1 MKGSFFVCVFM
12 VFLHQGFADENE
24 EANGN
29 GVVKIGVVL
38 AMGSLVGRAS
48 NMCISI
54 ALQDFYRDNPN
65 FTSRLHLSTRDSG
78 GDVVQAASAALDLIK
93 NVEVQAIIGPQTS
106 AEAQFLSDL
115 ANKSQIPVISFSAT
129 SPSLSST
136 HTPYFIRAIPSDS
149 IQAKPIASL
158 IKFYKWRQAIVV
170 YEDTDYGAGFIPYLT
185 DALSEIGSR
194 LQHRTL
200 LPSVASDELIRKEL
214 YKVMTMQTRVF
225 VVHMSYPLA
234 SRFFRQVK
242 QLGMMS
248 RDYAWIITDGLT
260 NLLNSMDPWTIDSMR
275 GVLGVR
281 AYIEGTQRLDKFS
294 TRWKRYYRKEYP
306 NEIDIPHFNVFC
318 LRAYDAT
325 RVLAL
330 AVEKSG
336 GRSVGFLRPTAGQ
349 MTANST
355 DLLTLGI
362 SPVGPRLLSAILD
375 TKLKGL
381 TGTIRFV
388 NGEIQGSTFQIVN
401 VVDKS
406 VREIGFWSPEAGIS
420 REISRKVVHRRS
432 NDVENLG
439 PVIWPGE
446 STVTPKGWVFPTN
459 GVKMKIGVPVKKGF
473 KEFVN
478 VEWGPLDGRPT
489 TTGFSVDVFHA
500 VVKGLP
506 YGLDYEFVPFA
517 DDHRKKAGTYNELV
531 YQVFLGKY
539 DAVVGD
545 VTIIANRSNYV
556 DLTPPYTES
565 GVSMIVPVRKER
577 GSRALTFLKPLTWE
591 LWVTASCFF
600 FFMAFVVWFLE
611 HRINDDFQ
619 GPPSEQVGRAL
630 YFSFST
636 LVFAQRDKITSNLTR
651 FVIILWLFLL
661 LILTNSYTANLASI
675 LTVEQLQPTVT
686 DVQTLIRNED
696 IVGYQ
701 GNSFVEDLLIKLG
714 ISRSKLIEFDSAE
727 EYVEALSKGSSHGG
741 VAAIFDEIPYIKSFL
756 SNRTNDFMMVGP
768 TYRTGGF
775 GFVFPKNSLLLSDIS
790 SSVLNVTE
798 GETMVSLEKRWFPKQ
813 DTSSSWSYSPSSKGL
828 SLDSF
833 WGLFLMVG
841 TASMGALII
850 FFIGSCNEHWNR
862 TVSETTPMTKGFWP
876 RIVAMA
882 KHYIERDLSLHTFRR
897 KQRKEGET
905 EENREV
911 ALAPTVTENPLS
923 SHTNAECLSIED
935 GSPPHSTSVSADGD
949 DDYAPIQER
958 HAPTPAD
965 GDEDDDAPIQERHA
979 PTP

>member
-1 MKGSFFVCVFM
+1 MKSAFFLCVLI
-12 VFLHQGFADENE
+12 VFFHQCFGDQNE

-38 AMGSLVGRAS
+38 DMDSLVGRMG
-48 NMCISI
+48 NMCIS
-54 ALQDFYRDNPN
+54 LGLEDFYKDHPN
-65 FTSRLHLSTRDSG
+65 FTTRLTISARDSG
-78 GDVVQAASAALDLIK
+78 GDVVKAASAALDLIK

-106 AEAQFLSDL
+106 AQAQFLSEL

-136 HTPYFIRAIPSDS
+136 HTPYFVRAIPNDS

-158 IKFYKWRQAIVV
+158 IKFYKWRRAIVV
-170 YEDTDYGAGFIPYLT
+170 YEDTDYRAGFIPYLT

-194 LQHRTL
+194 LQRRTL

-225 VVHMSYPLA
+225 VVHMSSPLA

-260 NLLNSMDPWTIDSMR
+260 NLLNSMDPWTKDSMQ

-336 GRSVGFLRPTAGQ
+336 AGTENIGFLRGTAGQ
-349 MTANST
+349 MAGNST
-355 DLLTLGI
+355 DLSTLGI
-362 SPVGPRLLSAILD
+362 SPAGPRLLSAILD

-401 VVDKS
+401 VVGKCE
-406 VREIGFWSPEAGIS
+406 REIGFWSTGTGIS
-420 REISRKVVHRRS
+420 REFSRKKVDKRR
-432 NDVENLG
+432 DDEANLG

-446 STVTPKGWVFPTN
+446 STVTPKGWVVPTD
-459 GVKMKIGVPVKKGF
+459 GPKLKVGVPVRKGF
-473 KEFVN
+473 EEFVK
-478 VEWGPLDGRPT
+478 VERLDGRPT
-489 TTGFSVDVFHA
+489 TTGFSVDVFDA
-500 VVKGLP
+500 VVKALP
-506 YGLDYEFVPFA
+506 YRLEYEFLPFFIYSNSTSFLPFG
-517 DDHRKKAGTYNELV
+517 DDNKSEAGTYNDLV

-545 VTIIANRSNYV
+545 VTIEANRWRYV
-556 DLTPPYTES
+556 DFTPPYTDT
-565 GVSMIVPVRKER
+565 GMSMIVPMREER
-577 GSRALTFLKPLTWE
+577 VSRALTFLKPFTWE
-591 LWVTASCFF
+591 LGMTTACFF
-600 FFMAFVVWFLE
+600 FFMAFVVWVLE
-611 HRINDDFQ
+611 HRINEDFR
-619 GPPSEQVGRAL
+619 GPPSEQIGRAL

-636 LVFAQRDKITSNLTR
+636 LVFAHRDKITSNLTR
-651 FVIILWLFLL
+651 FVVILWLFVV

-686 DVQTLIRNED
+686 DVQTLIDKGDYVGHQGSYFIED
-696 IVGYQ
+696 
-701 GNSFVEDLLIKLG
+701 FLKKLG
-714 ISRSKLIEFDSAE
+714 FAGSKLKVFDTAE
-727 EYVEALSKGSSHGG
+727 EYAEALSKGSSHGG

-756 SNRTNDFMMVGP
+756 LNRTKDFMMAGP

-775 GFVFPKNSLLLSDIS
+775 GFVFPKNSPLFSDIS
-790 SSVLNVTE
+790 SAVLNVTG
-798 GETMVSLEKRWFPKQ
+798 GERMDLLERKWFPQ
-813 DTSSSWSYSPSSKGL
+813 RNTNSPSSKGL
-828 SLDSF
+828 NLDRF
-833 WGLFLMVG
+833 WGLFLIVG
-841 TASMGALII
+841 TASMGTLII
-850 FFIGSCNEHWNR
+850 FFMGFCNEHWNR
-862 TVSETTPMTKGFWP
+862 TATETTPMNKGFWP

-882 KHYIERDLSLHTFRR
+882 KHYDETDLSSHTFRR

-905 EENREV
+905 EENRDV
-911 ALAPTVTENPLS
+911 SLAPSVTENPLS
-923 SHTNAECLSIED
+923 SHAKTERLSIED
-935 GSPPHSTSVSADGD
+935 GSPHHSNSVSADGD
-949 DDYAPIQER
+949 
-958 HAPTPAD
+958 
-965 GDEDDDAPIQERHA
+965 DDDAPIQERHA